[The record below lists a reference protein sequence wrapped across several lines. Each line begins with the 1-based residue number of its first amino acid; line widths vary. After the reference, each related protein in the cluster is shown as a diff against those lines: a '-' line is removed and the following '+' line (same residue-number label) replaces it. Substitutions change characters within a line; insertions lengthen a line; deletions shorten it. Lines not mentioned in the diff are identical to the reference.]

1 MNRKDSVFYFKNRVI
16 GLDLLRCLAI
26 FYVFWG
32 HGAILIPNEFKWL
45 YSIPTIIPF
54 EGVSV
59 FFVLS
64 GFLIGSILNNTI
76 FKSEFKFKELLNFW
90 IRRWYRTIP
99 LYLIVLLVM
108 IVLTNSLW
116 NLNFLYF
123 VFAQNLFWNHPE
135 FFGVAWSLSVEE
147 WFYLL
152 FPGFIFLTFL
162 VLKKKMSSL
171 LIISLLF
178 ILVPFFMRCL
188 YYNDIN
194 LDVRKIVFFRLD
206 SMIYGVFASI
216 IYFHKPDFWVKYKFI
231 SLLLSLILLAIIYSL
246 PAYFKSSEIRIFIFN
261 LESLSTMFLLPFLN
275 SVKNFRF
282 HLVNKVIVFISKIS
296 FSLYLIHGS
305 LILWFFIRNIE
316 FSHFILS
323 FRFEVQRLILFLL
336 YFLLSIGLATFMYIY
351 IETPILKFRDRK
363 TLHNHFK

>member
-1 MNRKDSVFYFKNRVI
+1 MKIKDSIFYYENRI
-16 GLDLLRCLAI
+16 LGLDLLRCLAI

-32 HGAILIPNEFKWL
+32 HGEILIPNELSWL
-45 YSIPTIIPF
+45 YSIPTILPF

-64 GFLIGSILNNTI
+64 GFLIGSILNKTI
-76 FKSEFKFKELLNFW
+76 FKTEFKLKELLNFW

-99 LYLIVLLVM
+99 LYLIVLVVM
-108 IVLTNSLW
+108 IVLTHGLW

-123 VFAQNLFWNHPE
+123 VFAQNLLWNHPE

-162 VLKKKMSSL
+162 VLKNKMSSL

-194 LDVRKIVFFRLD
+194 LDIRKIVFFRLD

-216 IYFHKPDFWVKYKFI
+216 IYFHKPDFWAKYKYI
-231 SLLLSLILLAIIYSL
+231 SLVFSIILLAIIYVL
-246 PAYFKSSEIRIFIFN
+246 TEYFKSPENKIYIFN
-261 LESLSTMFLLPFLN
+261 LESLSVMFLLPFLN
-275 SVKNFRF
+275 SVKKFRF
-282 HLVNKVIVFISKIS
+282 VFVNKVIVFFSKIS

-323 FRFEVQRLILFLL
+323 FRFEVQRLILFCL
-336 YFLLSIGLATFMYIY
+336 YFVMSIGLATFMYIY

-363 TLHNHFK
+363 TLHK